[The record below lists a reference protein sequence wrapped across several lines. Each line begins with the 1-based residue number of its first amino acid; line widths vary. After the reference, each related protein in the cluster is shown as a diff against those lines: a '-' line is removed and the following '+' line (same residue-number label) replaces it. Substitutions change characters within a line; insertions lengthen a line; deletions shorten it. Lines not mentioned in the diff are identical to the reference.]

1 MKILVTGA
9 NGYIGQRLIP
19 VLLEQGHELICCVR
33 NKLRFELEHRHERLQ
48 VLEIDFVNTK
58 TLPLLPRIDIA
69 FYLIHSMSSTVGSFE
84 VQEANAAKQFLAL
97 IEPTSCKQIIYLS
110 GIVNEE
116 RLSQHLSS
124 RLAVEQILRAGK
136 TPVTVL
142 RAGIVVGS
150 GSASFEIIRDLVE
163 KLPVM
168 IAPKWLATLC
178 QPIAVRN
185 VIQFLV
191 GVVQKESMYDK
202 QFDIAGPEIL
212 TYEQMLRQYAEVR
225 GLKRYILTVPVM
237 SPRLSSYWLF
247 FITAT
252 SYTLAANLV
261 DSMKVNIVARPNT
274 LTEELE
280 IDLLTYKEAVRTAL
294 GRIEQQIVPSSWKD
308 SFSSSQAHQ
317 EIMDLVKVP
326 EHGCFKDVKSRNA
339 ADDIDAIWERVWTI
353 GGANGW
359 YYANFLWKIRG
370 ILDKA
375 FGGVGLNRGRT
386 QAVDIHAGDA
396 LDFWR
401 VLVADRHARR
411 LLLFAEMKLPG
422 EAWLEYRVD
431 GKGAASRLIQTA
443 TFRPRGLLGRL
454 YWYSVL
460 PFHKVIFNGMIN
472 RISGSKH

>member
-1 MKILVTGA
+1 
-9 NGYIGQRLIP
+9 
-19 VLLEQGHELICCVR
+19 
-33 NKLRFELEHRHERLQ
+33 
-48 VLEIDFVNTK
+48 
-58 TLPLLPRIDIA
+58 
-69 FYLIHSMSSTVGSFE
+69 
-84 VQEANAAKQFLAL
+84 
-97 IEPTSCKQIIYLS
+97 
-110 GIVNEE
+110 
-116 RLSQHLSS
+116 
-124 RLAVEQILRAGK
+124 
-136 TPVTVL
+136 
-142 RAGIVVGS
+142 
-150 GSASFEIIRDLVE
+150 
-163 KLPVM
+163 
-168 IAPKWLATLC
+168 
-178 QPIAVRN
+178 
-185 VIQFLV
+185 
-191 GVVQKESMYDK
+191 
-202 QFDIAGPEIL
+202 
-212 TYEQMLRQYAEVR
+212 MLRQYAEVR

-375 FGGVGLNRGRT
+375 CGGVGLNRGRT